1 MSVQKR
7 KRDVDD
13 VGSPGS
19 GARGVSVED
28 GDVRLS
34 IEKGEEHTRMRVVI
48 PRPATVTDEDDA
60 ERHAIIPSAPSA
72 KRSSTQQTSA
82 SPSASS
88 TPVSKSSNTSYQSSP
103 TSDDGDTVEMEGDY
117 AKRDSIKET
126 ETLVVKMDDSAQQ
139 SRVPP

>member
-19 GARGVSVED
+19 GARED

-48 PRPATVTDEDDA
+48 PRPATVTDEDGA
-60 ERHAIIPSAPSA
+60 ERQAVVSGA
-72 KRSSTQQTSA
+72 RSSTQRTRTSL
-82 SPSASS
+82 SASS
-88 TPVSKSSNTSYQSSP
+88 TPVAKSENTSYQSSP
-103 TSDDGDTVEMEGDY
+103 TSDDGDALEMEGDY
-117 AKRDSIKET
+117 AKRNLIKEA
-126 ETLVVKMDDSAQQ
+126 EALMAQMEDSAQQ
-139 SRVPP
+139 